1 MKKRRMQVRKE
12 QKKEARNME
21 LICHELVKT
30 SSPYGSCFICSFILK
45 LIIRS
50 LEIILKSK
58 WIKGPD
64 VAGRMTNQTDPG

>member
-1 MKKRRMQVRKE
+1 MRKE
-12 QKKEARNME
+12 QKKEAGDME

-30 SSPYGSCFICSFILK
+30 SSPYRSCFIYSFILK
-45 LIIRS
+45 LKFRS

-64 VAGRMTNQTDPG
+64 VAGRMTNQTEPG